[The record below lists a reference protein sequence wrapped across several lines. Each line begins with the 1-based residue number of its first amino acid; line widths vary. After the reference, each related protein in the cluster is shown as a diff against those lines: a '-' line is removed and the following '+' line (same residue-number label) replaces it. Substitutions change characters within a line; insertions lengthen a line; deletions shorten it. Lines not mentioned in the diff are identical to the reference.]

1 MNNDKDS
8 VSIMLRLGYLGLIPF
23 VFSLICIFTGI
34 SVRGLTGVEMFV
46 SYSVVILSFLS
57 GVIWGNGIDHSIDK
71 ISRNALLLSNLFAVM
86 TWAVLLLARENT
98 ALALLLLAIGY
109 GLVWFSERAIRVA
122 EKERKPAGYKA
133 LRARLTSGVV
143 IMHCIALIA

>member
-1 MNNDKDS
+1 MNNQES
-8 VSIMLRLGYLGLIPF
+8 ISIMLRLGYFGLVPF
-23 VFSLICIFTGI
+23 ALSLLCMI
-34 SVRGLTGVEMFV
+34 TGVSVKGLSGEEMFI

-57 GVIWGNGIDHSIDK
+57 GVIWGNGIDHSIRK

-86 TWAVLLLARENT
+86 TWAVLMLSKENT
-98 ALALLLLAIGY
+98 TLALLMLAMGY

-122 EKERKPAGYKA
+122 EKENHPHGYKA